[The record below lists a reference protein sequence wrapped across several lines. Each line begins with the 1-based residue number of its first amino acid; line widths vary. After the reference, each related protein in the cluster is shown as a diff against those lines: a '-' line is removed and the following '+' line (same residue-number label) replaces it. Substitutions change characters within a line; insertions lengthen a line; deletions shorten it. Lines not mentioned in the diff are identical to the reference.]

1 MGWDSE
7 ARSPWEIRLG
17 AGIGQH
23 SLAGWQP
30 NKLPTETGE
39 NHHGSKVGVFLVSTC
54 FKQQILWHTDAKTRW
69 LPGSTGLLA
78 APNPL
83 TSLDHVPTLG
93 DPIKPRNEWI
103 HQWIGGK
110 NDRKNDRNPLF
121 FSMGKFHGFPVDS
134 HGKNLHEV
142 HWIQHLPG
150 FLLDIG
156 PVTGRDKNGSHLG
169 DWLWRN
175 HWQFFGEFT
184 IVYPLATNIA
194 IENGHRN
201 SGFSHWTWWFSI
213 AMLNYQRVNHL

>member
-1 MGWDSE
+1 M
-7 ARSPWEIRLG
+7 
-17 AGIGQH
+17 
-23 SLAGWQP
+23 
-30 NKLPTETGE
+30 TG
-39 NHHGSKVGVFLVSTC
+39 T
-54 FKQQILWHTDAKTRW
+54 
-69 LPGSTGLLA
+69 P
-78 APNPL
+78 
-83 TSLDHVPTLG
+83 
-93 DPIKPRNEWI
+93 
-103 HQWIGGK
+103 
-110 NDRKNDRNPLF
+110 F

-213 AMLNYQRVNHL
+213 AMLNYQRVYIYYYWGITISWECDWNIMGIFWEICWKLWHHQVSHAWYRVLMQIYFEPIMVLLTWHQVIFNFS